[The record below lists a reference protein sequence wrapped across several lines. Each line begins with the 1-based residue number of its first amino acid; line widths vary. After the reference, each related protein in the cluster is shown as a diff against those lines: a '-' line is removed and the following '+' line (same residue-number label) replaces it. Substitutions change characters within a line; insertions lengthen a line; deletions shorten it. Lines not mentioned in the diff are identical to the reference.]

1 MLMDLAWSC
10 YIAGS
15 IWGDDYLGGLAV
27 LHHGIQGPIPHHKQD
42 CRGSQPLCAFKST
55 SNNGVLCMIGVGA
68 IVLNVPQPMTSH
80 DHPSL
85 PLSLSPS
92 LPLSLSP
99 SLSLSLFAHH
109 PEIHQCF
116 ASAISWH
123 VLLTS
128 TNFAVSNWAF
138 NSWELNCPLSRR
150 RWRKNLL
157 FEDFNIVG
165 FVGPKWG
172 HEYSMMAV
180 NVTPSLH
187 ITSGLYPSLGSFN
200 FPIPDWYHWCWWFYP
215 DWNINPTAF
224 LVSKNSAESCWGQK
238 LWLIVHVVRHPLSHS
253 AFLPPW
259 TLG

>member
-92 LPLSLSP
+92 L
-99 SLSLSLFAHH
+99 SLSL
-109 PEIHQCF
+109 
-116 ASAISWH
+116 
-123 VLLTS
+123 
-128 TNFAVSNWAF
+128 
-138 NSWELNCPLSRR
+138 R
-150 RWRKNLL
+150 
-157 FEDFNIVG
+157 
-165 FVGPKWG
+165 
-172 HEYSMMAV
+172 
-180 NVTPSLH
+180 TPSRDSPMFCVRNFMTCTSDVHEFCGVELSVQQLGVELSTFQEAMEEEPALWGLQHCWFRGSKMGPWVLH
-187 ITSGLYPSLGSFN
+187 DGCKCNTKLA
-200 FPIPDWYHWCWWFYP
+200 YHFW
-215 DWNINPTAF
+215 I
-224 LVSKNSAESCWGQK
+224 VS
-238 LWLIVHVVRHPLSHS
+238 
-253 AFLPPW
+253 
-259 TLG
+259 